1 MFDNEADN
9 ISYYESKKQIQN
21 IFKNK
26 TYSKTYR
33 ESLIKSRVG
42 QGIFRENL
50 LQEFNG
56 KCIFTEINIPTLLI
70 ASHIKP

>member
-1 MFDNEADN
+1 MFDNEEDN
-9 ISYYESKKQIQN
+9 VSYYESKKQEQN

-33 ESLIKSRVG
+33 ESLIKSRIG
-42 QGIFRENL
+42 QGNFRENL
-50 LQEFNG
+50 LKEFDS